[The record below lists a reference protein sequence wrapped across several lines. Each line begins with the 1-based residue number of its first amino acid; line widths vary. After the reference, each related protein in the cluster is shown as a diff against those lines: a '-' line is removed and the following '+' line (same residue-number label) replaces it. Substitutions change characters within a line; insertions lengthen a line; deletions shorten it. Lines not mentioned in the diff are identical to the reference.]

1 MMKYQDVVLAFDSGR
16 LGYDNGTPVFRAQI
30 RVLRQ
35 DDTEAQLYSDNGI
48 TPLRQPVLTD
58 ATGNF
63 AFYVADGTYDIVT
76 ADPFGME
83 QSRKED
89 VQIVDTVALKATTGV
104 IPEKAVSNDK
114 LADMAAGTFKGAI
127 TPGAPADLTA
137 TAAKLLLAL
146 DQVDNKTANQITEFD
161 RSKSYPPGVL
171 AAKAMETLSVTDA
184 PYFAFAGP
192 LMDNTAAFRAAIAA
206 AQLTG
211 ARMHVPQ
218 GVWRISDVLN
228 ITQTMQISGAGRF
241 STVIAQR
248 TANKGVFNVTGD
260 FCQLDRFSIIYELAS
275 GTIPASGATAIRN
288 TGNFTTVDFVAV
300 RSSYVGMDFQ
310 TGVGC
315 AVTNV
320 LVFDYED
327 IAFWVRDLND
337 LFLTTFIFNA
347 GNTTRGRR
355 GGIRMEGKVEAF
367 TVSTGDILLG
377 VVSHSTNVVN
387 YALNT
392 RPAYN
397 NFTNLFFDSAKE
409 SSMFSRMVETDFV
422 ECWWSG
428 ARETV
433 GSGLTL
439 DQCRSLR
446 FSNCRFFNNGGHGV
460 LVQPS
465 CTDINFANCKAE
477 SNSVTGGVNIYHGFA
492 FGAGTKQFSVIGCT
506 ASNGLYAGI
515 QGFGV
520 FIGAGCDNFN
530 IESNNLLG
538 NGIGGINDASD
549 ASASKFIRGN
559 QGYVTQGKGIG
570 TIAAGATTTVVNHG
584 LSAAPMAQDIALTR
598 GGTNAGST
606 DLYADSFTTTTF
618 TIRTAAAPTTALP
631 VIWQAR
637 IAGA

>member
-192 LMDNTAAFRAAIAA
+192 LMDNTTAFRAAIAA

-211 ARMHVPQ
+211 ARMHIPQ
-218 GVWRISDVLN
+218 GVWRITDTLN
-228 ITQTMQISGAGRF
+228 ITQTMQVSGAGRF

-248 TANKGVFNVTGD
+248 TANKGVFNITGD

-288 TGNFTTVDFVAV
+288 TGNFTTVDFIAV

-320 LVFDYED
+320 LIFDYED
-327 IAFWVRDLND
+327 IAFWARDLND
-337 LFLTTFIFNA
+337 IFLSTFVFNA

-355 GGIRMEGKVEAF
+355 GGLRLEGKLEAY
-367 TVSTGDILLG
+367 TITTGDILLG
-377 VVSHSTNVVN
+377 VTSHTTNVVTN
-387 YALNT
+387 GMNT

-397 NFTNLFFDSAKE
+397 KISNVFFDSGRDAAT
-409 SSMFSRMVETDFV
+409 FDRMVETDFV
-422 ECWWSG
+422 SCWWSG
-428 ARETV
+428 GRDNPSA
-433 GSGLTL
+433 GLIISE
-439 DQCRSLR
+439 CRSLR
-446 FSNCRFFNNGGHGV
+446 FTNCLWFNNGGHGV
-460 LVQPS
+460 LHQPS
-465 CTDINFANCKAE
+465 CTDIKFVNCKAE
-477 SNSVTGGVNIYHGFA
+477 SNSATAGANVSHGFA
-492 FGAGTKQFSVIGCT
+492 FGAGSKQFSVIACT
-506 ASNGLYAGI
+506 ASNGLYLGTQGYGI
-515 QGFGV
+515 L
-520 FIGAGCDNFN
+520 IGTGCDDFHVAD
-530 IESNNLLG
+530 NNLLG
-538 NGIGGINDASD
+538 NGIGPMADGS
-549 ASASKFIRGN
+549 SATANKFVHGN
-559 QGYVTQGKGIG
+559 LGYVTQGKGMA
-570 TIAAGATTTVVNHG
+570 TIPAGATSVVVPHG
-584 LSAAPMAQDIALTR
+584 LSATLLLQDIALTR
-598 GGTNAGST
+598 AGTSAGSI
-606 DLYADSFTTTTF
+606 DLYADTITPSSF
-618 TIRTAAAPTTALP
+618 TIRTAPAPTSAVP
-631 VIWQAR
+631 IAWQAR
-637 IAGA
+637 VAGA